1 MKRLCLPRLAW
12 WPWLLGATILGGFV
26 PVYALASDHPA
37 LTPASRAYVA
47 GMAALAVWVGRW
59 ALRPQ
64 QMAWPR
70 WPARRAER
78 MLALLLVAYAIAG
91 IALSAYRWRI
101 LTLGNVDSAIIIQS
115 LRYTLDEGRLLFN
128 TLEKASHL
136 GVHNSPIYLLL
147 VPLYALWRDPAPWLI
162 VLPPVAIALS
172 GWPFFALTRCRIGDA
187 PALALTAAYLLAPY
201 VVARTVGDLY
211 EMTLL
216 PALLLTALY
225 HYDRQRFW
233 PFVAFA
239 ALSLL
244 VKESI
249 AATILML
256 GVYGWISKRRGP
268 WVLGPMLL
276 AVASLALSYGVVFPL
291 WGEGVSSRAAA
302 LLGPLGASP
311 AEVLRQAVTDP
322 VALARQILT
331 PSRLGLIYQ
340 FFQPLLFVLPLLS
353 AEVVLALPALGLSLL
368 AQGGSVG
375 LRAWES
381 AILGPLLYA
390 AAATGI
396 AWLAAWLARRA
407 DGPDR
412 AGLRLFLS
420 LGLFFAT
427 LACAPY
433 WARRDDYA
441 PKPYVAAQRQAIA
454 LIPPEAS
461 LSAPDY
467 MLARF
472 ADRPALQL
480 QTGAPF
486 WAEYHLVDL
495 NWIEAVRGHRVPE
508 PAAQDYEALIRQAEG
523 AELSA
528 PWQLIWSGEGLYVL
542 RRKE

>member
-1 MKRLCLPRLAW
+1 MSPLRLPRSVW
-12 WPWLLGATILGGFV
+12 WPWLVGAAILAGFA

-37 LTPASRAYVA
+37 LTPASRWYVLA
-47 GMAALAVWVGRW
+47 AAALSVWAGRL
-59 ALRPQ
+59 ALQRGLT
-64 QMAWPR
+64 WLR
-70 WPARRAER
+70 WGERHARRA
-78 MLALLLVAYAIAG
+78 LALLLAGYAVAG

-101 LTLGNVDSAIIIQS
+101 LPLGNVDSAIIIQS

-162 VLPPVAIALS
+162 TLPPVVLALS
-172 GWPFFALTRCRIGDA
+172 GWPFFALVRRRIGET

-201 VVARTVGDLY
+201 IMARTVGDLY

-216 PALLLTALY
+216 PAVLLPALY
-225 HYDRQRFW
+225 YYDRERLW

-239 ALSLL
+239 ALSLT

-249 AATILML
+249 AATALMIGL
-256 GVYGWISKRRGP
+256 YGVISRRRWP
-268 WVLGPMLL
+268 WVLAPALL
-276 AVASLALSYGVVFPL
+276 AAASLALSYGVVFPR
-291 WGEGVSSRAAA
+291 WGAGVTSRAAA
-302 LLGPLGASP
+302 LLGPLGATP
-311 AEVLRQAVTDP
+311 AEVLRR
-322 VALARQILT
+322 ALADPLAFARQVLT
-331 PSRLGLIYQ
+331 LPKLALLYQ
-340 FFQPLLFVLPLLS
+340 FFQPLLFLLPLLS
-353 AEVVLALPALGLSLL
+353 AEVWLALPALGFSLL

-396 AWLAAWLARRA
+396 ARLSGWLARRA
-407 DGPDR
+407 GGPDR
-412 AGLRLFLS
+412 QTLCLFLS

-441 PKPYVAAQRQAIA
+441 PKPYWAAQRQAIA
-454 LIPPEAS
+454 LIPAEAS

-472 ADRPALQL
+472 ADRPLLQL
-480 QTGAPF
+480 QTGAPH
-486 WAEYHLVDL
+486 WAEYHLIDL
-495 NWIEAVRGHRVPE
+495 HWVEAVRGRRLSE
-508 PAAQDYEALIRQAEG
+508 IAARDYEALVSQAEEAQPG
-523 AELSA
+523 AA
-528 PWQLIWSGEGLYVL
+528 WQVIWSAEGLYVL
-542 RRKE
+542 KRKE